1 MDNQLKE
8 QVIAVLKDNPP
19 SRNSD
24 ITLMIEIWKRFYPG
38 FLADLGESA
47 PLKNLYELPREDNIK
62 RIRAKLSEE
71 ALKRINKGNIK
82 YDEVYYL
89 PTDDRVAARRKINEA
104 LWQKALGY
112 FKAPMKQTEQ
122 LPRPV
127 GAIGFSRVTESK
139 FLVNGAK
146 GKKYQ
151 VEANENG
158 FISCE
163 CEAYR
168 YSTKKACKHTLE
180 IKSYLLKVAKIEA
193 AKTQTNL
200 F

>member
-24 ITLMIEIWKRFYPG
+24 ITLMIEVWRRFYPSLLFNSG
-38 FLADLGESA
+38 
-47 PLKNLYELPREDNIK
+47 KNLDLDDLYDLPREDNIK

-112 FKAPMKQTEQ
+112 FRTPIKQTEQ

-146 GKKYQ
+146 GRKYQ
-151 VEANENG
+151 VEVNENG

-180 IKSYLLKVAKIEA
+180 IKSYLLNVAKVEA